1 VCGSDDDRYGHAQ
14 TPSPRVIDELTAP
27 DRAAVHGEEVPSLRS
42 TPARLK
48 DLLRPAASLD
58 RQVKAYIRYPNL
70 TADILA
76 CRGREVIFP
85 LFQNHSPPETYPN
98 LQMTGQLSNRF
109 SQGDRLSR
117 GY

>member
-27 DRAAVHGEEVPSLRS
+27 DRAAVHGEKVPFLRS

-58 RQVKAYIRYPNL
+58 RQVNAYIRYPKSYRRYPSL
-70 TADILA
+70 PRA
-76 CRGREVIFP
+76 RGHISSLPEP
-85 LFQNHSPPETYPN
+85 LIP
-98 LQMTGQLSNRF
+98 
-109 SQGDRLSR
+109 GDLP
-117 GY
+117 